1 MPRYYQIKCPVCHH
15 TFLKVTYREKLK
27 TATCPYC
34 GFRVN
39 LEKYPQLVI
48 RVFDAP
54 SLRK

>member
-15 TFLKVTYREKLK
+15 TFLRAVYRDPPK
-27 TATCPYC
+27 TVTCPYC
-34 GFRVN
+34 GYRID
-39 LEKYPQLVI
+39 LTKYPQLVI